1 MCIDTYIYFLFSFS
15 VNYEDVIHF
24 IFSHFLSRLLKK
36 RKSLSE
42 SMHNMNVFKALGEF
56 KDISV
61 QRLIFMFKIWFV
73 NTYVLGF

>member
-1 MCIDTYIYFLFSFS
+1 
-15 VNYEDVIHF
+15 
-24 IFSHFLSRLLKK
+24 
-36 RKSLSE
+36 
-42 SMHNMNVFKALGEF
+42 MNVFKALGEF

>member
-15 VNYEDVIHF
+15 VNYEGVLP
-24 IFSHFLSRLLKK
+24 FSFSTFEEEKK
-36 RKSLSE
+36 
-42 SMHNMNVFKALGEF
+42 LGEF